1 MLVKSNWIENLTEER
16 EIRHGHEDPI
26 ETDVETNLVVDIDS
40 QRLADLSII
49 VPLRMKARGSLVD
62 LTAKEERVIEG
73 SNLAGE

>member
-1 MLVKSNWIENLTEER
+1 MIRKFTEEH

-26 ETDVETNLVVDIDS
+26 ETDVETNNLVVDVDS